1 MSMFHVEMATGN
13 WGKVSELILEF
24 THRSVRR

>member
-1 MSMFHVEMATGN
+1 L
-13 WGKVSELILEF
+13 ELILEF